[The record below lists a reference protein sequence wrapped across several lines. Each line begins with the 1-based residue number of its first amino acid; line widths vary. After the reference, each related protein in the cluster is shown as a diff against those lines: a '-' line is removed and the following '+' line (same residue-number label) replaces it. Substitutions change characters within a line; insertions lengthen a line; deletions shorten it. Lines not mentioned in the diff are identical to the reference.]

1 MTPEQVMKKC
11 QIGFG
16 GRSALNDCHDLLA
29 ECYGTIGK
37 MLQWIESE
45 GERNDTC
52 TRPVT
57 GKVCRGCQCKH
68 SSSNAQVQGQAGSLA
83 CPAGTES

>member
-68 SSSNAQVQGQAGSLA
+68 SSSNASCTPDDVQPGER
-83 CPAGTES
+83 T